1 MSKKKE
7 KRPHFWPILALL
19 RLNIGELLT
28 KRSDSVSCSII
39 YLTQAFLGSM
49 KNEHG
54 LKLAIFTKM
63 AQNGEKSWRW
73 VTFSD
78 HRGFGRFFWVW
89 APYQFQRTQLE
100 VENVKK

>member
-1 MSKKKE
+1 MLPGDHHYSQNEQKEGKKYLI
-7 KRPHFWPILALL
+7 FWPILALL

-39 YLTQAFLGSM
+39 YLTQAFLGST

-63 AQNGEKSWRW
+63 AQNGEKIME
-73 VTFSD
+73 VGD
-78 HRGFGRFFWVW
+78 
-89 APYQFQRTQLE
+89 FQ
-100 VENVKK
+100 

>member
-39 YLTQAFLGSM
+39 YLTQAFLVST

-54 LKLAIFTKM
+54 LKLAFFTKM
-63 AQNGEKSWRW
+63 AQNGEKIM
-73 VTFSD
+73 VIN
-78 HRGFGRFFWVW
+78 GI
-89 APYQFQRTQLE
+89 
-100 VENVKK
+100 ENRIEYKINIKNKLRYTSSVKK